1 MWVLTFTD
9 DEYDDE
15 YVYLNSINS
24 YTMHISLDDVIIIIG
39 PKFEKTQS
47 RVAWKSRPGG
57 NIFIILQFKVI
68 KKNDTK

>member
-24 YTMHISLDDVIIIIG
+24 YTMHISLDDVIISIG
-39 PKFEKTQS
+39 PKFEKPDQVLYG
-47 RVAWKSRPGG
+47 RAGQGK
-57 NIFIILQFKVI
+57 IFFIILQFKVI
-68 KKNDTK
+68 KKK